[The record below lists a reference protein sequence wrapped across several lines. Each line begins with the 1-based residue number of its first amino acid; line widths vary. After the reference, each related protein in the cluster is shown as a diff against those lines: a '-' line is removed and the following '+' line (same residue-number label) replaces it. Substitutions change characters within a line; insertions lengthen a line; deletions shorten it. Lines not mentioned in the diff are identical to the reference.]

1 MIQLIPPFRRANSDD
16 AQSMAELVNIAGD
29 GLPLYLWATFARPG
43 QSAWDVGRERARLGQ
58 GGFAYKNTVV
68 REEDGKVAACM
79 IGYPNSESPPP
90 PSDQALPS
98 PLAPL
103 VDLSKLVSET
113 WYLNVLA
120 TFPDHRGQGYATE
133 LLQFAESM
141 ARDSGHSQMSLI
153 MSDANAAARRM
164 YEKNGFTEYA
174 CRPIVKE
181 KWEHAGQNWILMVRD
196 L

>member
-1 MIQLIPPFRRANSDD
+1 
-16 AQSMAELVNIAGD
+16 MAELVNIAGD
-29 GLPLYLWATFARPG
+29 GLPLYLWATFARPE
-43 QSAWDVGRERARLGQ
+43 QSAWDVGRERARLGL

-68 REEDGKVAACM
+68 REVVGKVAACL
-79 IGYPNSESPPP
+79 IGYPNSDSPPP
-90 PSDQALPS
+90 PSGLALPG
-98 PLAPL
+98 PL
-103 VDLSKLVSET
+103 VPLMELSNFVTST

-120 TFPDHRGQGYATE
+120 TFPDHRGKGYATE

-153 MSDANAAARRM
+153 MSDANAGARRM
-164 YEKNGFTEYA
+164 YEKNGFAEYA
-174 CRPIVKE
+174 CRPIVKD